1 MGDTTAPSGLYAWLC
16 HAFLGFIFCDPTEI
30 RVWVRVRFMVSVR
43 VRVKDSYRVS
53 TILILA
59 G

>member
-16 HAFLGFIFCDPTEI
+16 HAFLGFIFCDSTEI
-30 RVWVRVRFMVSVR
+30 RVRVRVMVSVR

-53 TILILA
+53 TILISA